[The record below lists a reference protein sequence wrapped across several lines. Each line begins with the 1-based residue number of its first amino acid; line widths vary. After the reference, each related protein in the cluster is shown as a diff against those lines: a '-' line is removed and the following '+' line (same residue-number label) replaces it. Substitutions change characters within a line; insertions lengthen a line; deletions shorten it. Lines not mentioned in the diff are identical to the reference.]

1 MPLQI
6 LVTSL
11 WSLNWLRFRLTSE
24 AFLLKKDTIWWTIT
38 TITSY
43 IDKRER
49 GWLHFNANVNV
60 QSLRTDDWAISHHIH
75 HHLGTNTTTNQN
87 QRKNVCCSNVATSVL
102 PSSKKIFSN
111 INTKNKKET
120 WIKRDDNHNMK
131 IKATGSWFNA
141 YA

>member
-1 MPLQI
+1 MLLVSEVWTDQDSEWHQKPFCSKKIQFDGPSPL
-6 LVTSL
+6 LLHT
-11 WSLNWLRFRLTSE
+11 LT
-24 AFLLKKDTIWWTIT
+24 
-38 TITSY
+38 
-43 IDKRER
+43 RER

-111 INTKNKKET
+111 INTKQKWKRT
-120 WIKRDDNHNMK
+120 WIKRNDNHNMK
-131 IKATGSWFNA
+131 IKATGSWFIVHA
-141 YA
+141 